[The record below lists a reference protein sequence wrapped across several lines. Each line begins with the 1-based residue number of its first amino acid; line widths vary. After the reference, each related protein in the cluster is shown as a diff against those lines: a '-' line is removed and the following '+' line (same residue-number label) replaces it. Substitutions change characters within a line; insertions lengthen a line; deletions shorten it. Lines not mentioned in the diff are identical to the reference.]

1 MRTGVGGAT
10 LRFDFRLFD
19 SSDAAVT
26 TAVSGD
32 FVKYLTIDGVDDAT
46 AITVTHVA
54 NGRYTVTVTAP
65 SVAAGSKK
73 YVSCFVSHATH
84 APRGFAEDFEVTNA
98 DTSTGV
104 AQTGDSFARLGAT
117 GSGLTSL
124 AQASVA
130 TEARL
135 ARLDEN
141 VSAAKTLTA
150 AERNAVADAALVR
163 DLDQVEASAAIH
175 SLASALLKLVSRFD
189 SQTGKTYR
197 TNGSTLHMTQVPV
210 LDSNAIPVSEL
221 GVAT

>member
-19 SSDAAVT
+19 SADAAVT

-32 FVKYLTIDGVDDAT
+32 FTKLLTIDGVDDAT

-54 NGRYTVTVTAP
+54 TGRYTVTFTAP
-65 SVAAGSKK
+65 AVAAGSKK
-73 YVSCFVSHATH
+73 YVSCFVSHSTN
-84 APRGFAEDFEVTNA
+84 APRGFAEDFEVVNA

-104 AQTGDSFARLGAT
+104 AQTGDSFARIGAT
-117 GSGLTSL
+117 GSSLTSL

-141 VSAAKTLTA
+141 VSAAKTLTT
-150 AERNAVADAALVR
+150 AERDSVAAAHLDLTNGVLTGVTPRQALVAGHLVNAAGSSGQTASGGTALFSQGGKTLQAALDECGNR
-163 DLDQVEASAAIH
+163 S
-175 SLASALLKLVSRFD
+175 S
-189 SQTGKTYR
+189 
-197 TNGSTLHMTQVPV
+197 
-210 LDSNAIPVSEL
+210 
-221 GVAT
+221 GVASL